1 MGDLG
6 PKAQLVP
13 LLPSE
18 KGHTLTIST
27 LLEATGKERCHR
39 NHQVP
44 TALTRCQGR
53 AMTWAE
59 AWD

>member
-27 LLEATGKERCHR
+27 LLEATGKERYHR
-39 NHQVP
+39 NHQPPGANCSNTVSG
-44 TALTRCQGR
+44 QGH
-53 AMTWAE
+53 
-59 AWD
+59 DLG